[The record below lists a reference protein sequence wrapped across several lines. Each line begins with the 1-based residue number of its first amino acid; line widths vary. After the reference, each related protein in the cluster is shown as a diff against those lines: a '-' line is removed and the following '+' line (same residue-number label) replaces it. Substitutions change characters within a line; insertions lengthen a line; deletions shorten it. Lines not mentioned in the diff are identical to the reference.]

1 VCCLIGVDEGGYFA
15 DPEIVARS
23 ICYVISLEGARARPK
38 PHLQV
43 PIGGANRHY
52 LKSSQYRIMEIMMA
66 RRKPPVSNEFVFFD
80 VVYEDG
86 SRLSNRKVPS
96 DLVGGLDGDEPA
108 KAILEAQDQKIA
120 ALSGRPRG
128 AIKSIAR
135 SSSR

>member
-1 VCCLIGVDEGGYFA
+1 
-15 DPEIVARS
+15 
-23 ICYVISLEGARARPK
+23 
-38 PHLQV
+38 
-43 PIGGANRHY
+43 
-52 LKSSQYRIMEIMMA
+52 MEIMMA
-66 RRKPPVSNEFVFFD
+66 RRKPPVSNEFVLFD

-96 DLVGGLDGDEPA
+96 DVVGGLDGDEPA